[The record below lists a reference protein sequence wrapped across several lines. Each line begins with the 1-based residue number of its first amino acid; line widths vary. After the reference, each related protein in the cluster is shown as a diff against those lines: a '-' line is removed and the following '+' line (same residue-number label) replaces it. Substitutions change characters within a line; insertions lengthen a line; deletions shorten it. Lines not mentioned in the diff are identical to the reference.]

1 MTQKDIQRLRKN
13 DSFITANEHSKIKLY
28 VLQERIFNI
37 NLSTPVVNLS
47 NFPFVNG
54 GQSFKSKLI

>member
-37 NLSTPVVNLS
+37 NLGTPVVNLS
-47 NFPFVNG
+47 NFAFV
-54 GQSFKSKLI
+54 KWRTVI